1 MVVEK
6 ISEKVLETLNNGEK
20 GNILVYSQHSPP
32 PVSITLL
39 IESGIML
46 LNAASVTSA
55 PSAMQTTQ
63 AQNVRRRIEQ
73 VWNICI

>member
-46 LNAASVTSA
+46 LNIPHPHIRV
-55 PSAMQTTQ
+55 
-63 AQNVRRRIEQ
+63 V
-73 VWNICI
+73 V